1 MVCAL
6 KRFRHEILIVNA
18 KTVVLMKTFIE
29 DYLLNPSLAVANA
42 RMDAAPWCESVDEE
56 MIYAQISSPEFRL
69 YEAMIFCPS
78 VEDSPSART
87 FASL

>member
-42 RMDAAPWCESVDEE
+42 RMEAAPWRESGDEE
-56 MIYAQISSPEFRL
+56 RIYAQISSPEFRL
-69 YEAMIFCPS
+69 YEAMILSAS
-78 VEDSPSART
+78 VDDSPSART

>member
-6 KRFRHEILIVNA
+6 KRSRHEILIVNA

-69 YEAMIFCPS
+69 YEAMILSAS

-87 FASL
+87 FVSL

>member
-42 RMDAAPWCESVDEE
+42 RMDAATWCESVDEE

-69 YEAMIFCPS
+69 YEAMILSAS